1 MEGRGVEQ
9 GRAANPLSQ
18 MSSSPVLARVT
29 FTTWCSESRLTSRAQ
44 YGSSAFT
51 LMFASLV
58 GGNRGKCSVGRMASF
73 LMEGNISRNPKQS
86 FILVSLARST
96 WLSEQKVTVGNVTL
110 YLDTKST
117 WKPRGSVDYSEVENG
132 YRVDSQYTCLSLCMF
147 LDWTSFRLKHGKYF
161 SSSVSKQ
168 WTPAVC
174 IIPV

>member
-1 MEGRGVEQ
+1 MERREVEQ
-9 GRAANPLSQ
+9 GRAANPLSG

-29 FTTWCSESRLTSRAQ
+29 FTTWHSESRLTSPAQ

-51 LMFASLV
+51 LMFASPV
-58 GGNRGKCSVGRMASF
+58 GGNRGKCSVGRIVSF

-96 WLSEQKVTVGNVTL
+96 WPGNVAL

-117 WKPRGSVDYSEVENG
+117 WKTRGSVDYSEVENA
-132 YRVDSQYTCLSLCMF
+132 YWVDSQFTCLSLCMF
-147 LDWTSFRLKHGKYF
+147 LDWTSFRLKHGKCF